1 MIAYDHIYVE
11 RDAREEPVAREII
24 QRLSPQ
30 RITEIDDAQRFFK
43 RPGQDFARQKW
54 APRLILAR
62 KSHHF
67 LYTGSERVASF
78 GAERPVHYN
87 DVVRN
92 CLFDCDYCF
101 LQGMHR
107 SANILV
113 NVNLPDYVHAVDLHL
128 AEQGHLYLS
137 ISYLSDLLG
146 FERHFGMV
154 RRWIE
159 IARERPDLEV
169 EVRTKSDGFPTIADL
184 PPHPGIVLT
193 WSLSPDVVARRSEAG
208 TAAFAHRLLDAR
220 RAAQQGWRVRLCFD
234 PIIITDRWQEHYDAA
249 ITEVFRRMPRG
260 SVEEVSFGVFR
271 MHPDFLRRIQAF
283 RSAESLERG
292 VQVGT
297 TVAAYEDELREEVF
311 EFMRERLTPHMPPE
325 RIHPVHG

>member
-1 MIAYDHIYVE
+1 MIAFDHIYVE
-11 RDAREEPVAREII
+11 QGARDTPIARDILGRVNPGH
-24 QRLSPQ
+24 
-30 RITEIDDAQRFFK
+30 ITEIDDAQRFFK

-62 KSHHF
+62 KTNQL
-67 LYTGSERVASF
+67 LYAGSERVASF
-78 GAERPVHYN
+78 GADQQVYYT

-113 NVNLPDYVHAVDLHL
+113 HVNLPDYVSAVDRHI
-128 AEQGHLYLS
+128 ADHGRLYLS

-146 FERHFGMV
+146 FERHFGLV

-159 IARERPDLEV
+159 VARDRPQLEI
-169 EVRTKSDGFPTIADL
+169 EVRTKSDGFPAIADL
-184 PPHPGIVLT
+184 EPHPGVVFT

-208 TAAFAHRLLDAR
+208 TAAFAQRLLDAM
-220 RAAQQGWRVRLCFD
+220 RAAQQGWRVRICFD
-234 PIIITDRWQEHYDAA
+234 PIIVADRWREHYASA
-249 ITEVFRRMPRG
+249 VEQVFRRMPPG
-260 SVEEVSFGVFR
+260 SVEEVSYGVFR
-271 MHPDFLRRIQAF
+271 MHPDFLRRIRTF

-292 VQVGT
+292 IQVGPS
-297 TVAAYEDELREEVF
+297 VAAYEDELREEVF
-311 EFMRERLTPHMPPE
+311 SFMQNALAQHMSPE
-325 RIHPVHG
+325 RIHQVHG

>member
-1 MIAYDHIYVE
+1 MIAFDHIYVE
-11 RDAREEPVAREII
+11 RGAEDEPVARDII
-24 QRLSPQ
+24 ARLAPQ

-62 KSHHF
+62 KSHQF

-78 GAERPVHYN
+78 GTERAVHYN
-87 DVVRN
+87 DMVRN

-113 NVNLPDYVHAVDLHL
+113 NVNLPDYLHAVDRHL
-128 AEQGHLYLS
+128 AEEGHLYLS
-137 ISYLSDLLG
+137 ISYLSDILG

-159 IARERPDLEV
+159 VARHRQNLEI
-169 EVRTKSDGFPTIADL
+169 EVRTKSEGFPTIADL
-184 PPHPGIVLT
+184 KPHRGIVLT

-234 PIIITDRWQEHYDAA
+234 PIIITDDWQEHYDDA
-249 ITEVFRRMPRG
+249 IQQVFRRMPPD
-260 SVEEVSFGVFR
+260 SVEEISFGVFR
-271 MHPDFLRRIQAF
+271 MHPDFLRRIQTF

-292 VQVGT
+292 VQVGPA
-297 TVAAYEDELREEVF
+297 VAAYQDQLREEVF
-311 EFMRERLTPHMPPE
+311 AFMRDRLERHLPAD